1 MGAGMTEARPVKKPR
16 WSRGQLRFLA
26 WVSGSAAFLS
36 FFGILGLSPKPA
48 VASGAVT
55 AAGRPRPVRQKIIIR
70 KIIRRVV
77 VVDPPTP
84 TYSSGSY
91 AYTPS
96 YTPTY
101 SGSSG
106 GGGTVATAPAPPPPP
121 PPPVSTGGSAP
132 PP

>member
-1 MGAGMTEARPVKKPR
+1 MTEARPVKKTR

-36 FFGILGLSPKPA
+36 FFGILGISPKPA
-48 VASGAVT
+48 AANSGVA

-77 VVDPPTP
+77 IVDAPKP

-91 AYTPS
+91 SSYTPT

-106 GGGTVATAPAPPPPP
+106 GSGTTVSAPAPAPPPP
-121 PPPVSTGGSAP
+121 PPPVSTGGSVP